1 MRVLSPPKNGWQR
14 SEVSGRRERDRV
26 RDRES
31 KSKACP
37 STTIGDGNGG
47 WQVAD
52 KVGRPR
58 SQLTFPTSPR
68 QKEKL
73 FPADRGNSGYPTAA
87 GGETV
92 KTETDRDLGVTNLRL
107 AIPFA

>member
-1 MRVLSPPKNGWQR
+1 MADSQWQMANAREIEPRESVEIRSLSPAP
-14 SEVSGRRERDRV
+14 
-26 RDRES
+26 
-31 KSKACP
+31 
-37 STTIGDGNGG
+37 IGDGNGG